1 MIHFYHFVS
10 FVRSSTVDRPSSSAI
25 TTNPSNTTV
34 LRGSN
39 VSFTCTTDANPPANM
54 YHFYFKGSLIESSSS
69 GVFNRTVENDGLF
82 TCVPINTV
90 GTGDN
95 ATVNVTVVGES
106 VNRPHMH

>member
-1 MIHFYHFVS
+1 MTFICVL
-10 FVRSSTVDRPSSSAI
+10 DRPSSSAI
-25 TTNPSNTTV
+25 TTIPSNTTV

-39 VSFTCTTDANPPANM
+39 VSFTCTTGANPPASM
-54 YHFYFKGSLIESSSS
+54 YHFYLKGSLIESNSS
-69 GVFNRTVENDGLF
+69 GVLNRIVEDDGLF
-82 TCVPINTV
+82 TCVPINKV

>member
-1 MIHFYHFVS
+1 MTFICI
-10 FVRSSTVDRPSSSAI
+10 VDRPSSSSITAI
-25 TTNPSNTTV
+25 PCNNTL
-34 LRGSN
+34 LRGST

-54 YHFYFKGSLIESSSS
+54 SHFYFKGSLIESNSY

>member
-1 MIHFYHFVS
+1 MTFICF
-10 FVRSSTVDRPSSSAI
+10 VDRPSSSAI
-25 TTNPSNTTV
+25 TTIPSNTTV

-39 VSFTCTTDANPPANM
+39 VSFTCTTDANPPASM
-54 YHFYFKGSLIESSSS
+54 YHFYFKGSLLGSNSS
-69 GVFNRTVENDGLF
+69 GVFNRTVEDDGLF

-95 ATVNVTVVGES
+95 ATVKVTVVGES